1 MAADRRQRRPKLV
14 RDRHQEVAL
23 ELLRLLEPR
32 SHLPEALRELADL
45 TARVDLG
52 NLVQA
57 AGDVVG
63 RLRELLDGLRDSTD
77 RYQASAPATT
87 IPKKPASVSRSIS
100 VVHRSRSSAF
110 GFAATSAP

>member
-1 MAADRRQRRPKLV
+1 MAADRRQRRAQLV

-45 TARVDLG
+45 TARIDLG
-52 NLVQA
+52 NFVQA

-63 RLRELLDGLRDSTD
+63 RLRELLDGLGD
-77 RYQASAPATT
+77 ATGEV
-87 IPKKPASVSRSIS
+87 PRQRPGDDDPEEAGEREPLDQ
-100 VVHRSRSSAF
+100 RRPPLA
-110 GFAATSAP
+110 

>member
-1 MAADRRQRRPKLV
+1 MLSAACESFWTGSVMRR
-14 RDRHQEVAL
+14 
-23 ELLRLLEPR
+23 
-32 SHLPEALRELADL
+32 
-45 TARVDLG
+45 
-52 NLVQA
+52 
-57 AGDVVG
+57 
-63 RLRELLDGLRDSTD
+63 D